1 MSRSYRKHIVIYMC
15 TGNNGPYYKMRRR
28 KYRRKLNHE
37 LRDLNAKCTPEE
49 LDEKYVG
56 EAGLKPFRNLWDE
69 PTDGHYAVDKTGLK
83 QQLKRYERRKEWY
96 ESLTRYLKP
105 KKRKH

>member
-1 MSRSYRKHIVIYMC
+1 MSRSYRKHVVIYMC
-15 TGNNGPYYKMRRR
+15 TGNNGPYYKKRRR

-49 LDEKYVG
+49 FDEKYVG
-56 EAGLKPFRNLWDE
+56 EAGLEPFRNLWEE
-69 PTDGHYAVDKTGLK
+69 PTDGHFAVDKAGFNQYLK
-83 QQLKRYERRKEWY
+83 GYFGGDKWY
-96 ESLTRYLKP
+96 KKMKRYLKP

>member
-1 MSRSYRKHIVIYMC
+1 MSRSYRKHVVIYMC
-15 TGNNGPYYKMRRR
+15 TGNNGTYYKMRRR
-28 KYRRKLNHE
+28 RYRRKLNHE

-56 EAGLKPFRNLWDE
+56 EAGLEPFRNLWDE
-69 PTDGHYAVDKTGLK
+69 PTDGHYAIDKAGFKQYLK
-83 QQLKRYERRKEWY
+83 GYEGDKWHEKMKR
-96 ESLTRYLKP
+96 SLKP

>member
-1 MSRSYRKHIVIYMC
+1 MSRSYRKHVVIYMC
-15 TGNNGPYYKMRRR
+15 TGNNGPYYKKRRR

-56 EAGLKPFRNLWDE
+56 EAGLEPFRNTWDE
-69 PTDGHYAVDKTGLK
+69 PTDGHYAIDKAGLK
-83 QQLKRYERRKEWY
+83 QLMKHSFRGKEWC
-96 ESLTRYLKP
+96 EPFMRHLKP